1 MADYKLITK
10 YIKVRALAERGSP
23 GERDNAT
30 RMLKK
35 LEAENP
41 TLKSQVSFFER
52 KKNGPPDNLPPGVT
66 PKWDNSVKRQGNVWQ
81 NLGNWENIFQY
92 AQSAVH
98 TAYGVAEAY
107 ARAQRGAELGQY
119 VGLKT
124 QLSKKGDILITF
136 KIEPRIYREML
147 DLEESQKAMLKRELQ
162 ISLANEL
169 TRLLG

>member
-1 MADYKLITK
+1 MADYKLIIK

-23 GERDNAT
+23 GERDNAA
-30 RMLKK
+30 RMLRK
-35 LEAENP
+35 LETEHPA
-41 TLKSQVSFFER
+41 LKSQVSFFER
-52 KKNGPPDNLPPGVT
+52 KKNGTTDNLPPGVT
-66 PKWDNSVKRQGNVWQ
+66 PKWNNPAKSQSNVWQ

-119 VGLKT
+119 AQIT
-124 QLSKKGDILITF
+124 TNLSPTGEILITF

-162 ISLANEL
+162 LSLANEL